1 MQTLLFYA
9 CCFTDKSQYYKSKLA
24 SFTEDPGYHRLSL
37 CMSFA
42 CRTAA
47 KLGPC
52 CQPCFTVTGLLLHR
66 RLSCATSAFCAI
78 EAVHRKV
85 CWLTCCV
92 RKDRRLSTDLRFALA
107 SSWHL
112 LLVRPLLMGPTVEEV
127 CLTCTSV
134 ECRIPMTEQITLP
147 LLLTQ
152 ATRNMQSCCWFE
164 QKPILQQEEM

>member
-9 CCFTDKSQYYKSKLA
+9 CCFTDKSGYYKSKLA

-52 CQPCFTVTGLLLHR
+52 CQPCFTVTGHR
-66 RLSCATSAFCAI
+66 RHSCATSAFCAI

-92 RKDRRLSTDLRFALA
+92 RKDRRLNTDLRSALA
-107 SSWHL
+107 PK
-112 LLVRPLLMGPTVEEV
+112 LVPVAGPTV
-127 CLTCTSV
+127 THGPY
-134 ECRIPMTEQITLP
+134 CR
-147 LLLTQ
+147 LLTWTSITQ
-152 ATRNMQSCCWFE
+152 TANVVPTSANRLPHISRTSIVDNVSE
-164 QKPILQQEEM
+164 IRRESR